1 MVHIVEK
8 RNMRIAFSEDGRVL
22 MQIPPEYRII
32 KMPDIEQVYSY
43 TIKKEYANK
52 DPKTQKIYLK
62 ITPDSLKLMTL
73 VNNIPEGQQIE
84 FDENSKVLH
93 SWIYKATVAEQE
105 KISLRKGHYLA
116 ISMCYKYPDNKKIT
130 IVHNNEEWRFQ
141 YHSNQLEQ
149 TATYLKDKEEY
160 SINIDEKSVNQL
172 YRPFNYQF
180 IPFYYPKEEN
190 PF

>member
-8 RNMRIAFSEDGRVL
+8 QNMRIAFSEDGRVL

-73 VNNIPEGQQIE
+73 VNNIPEA
-84 FDENSKVLH
+84 VV
-93 SWIYKATVAEQE
+93 ATVFRNLFEFP
-105 KISLRKGHYLA
+105 KLIKTH
-116 ISMCYKYPDNKKIT
+116 IT
-130 IVHNNEEWRFQ
+130 A
-141 YHSNQLEQ
+141 S
-149 TATYLKDKEEY
+149 TTYTKHHQKTR
-160 SINIDEKSVNQL
+160 S
-172 YRPFNYQF
+172 
-180 IPFYYPKEEN
+180 
-190 PF
+190 